1 MSVHIEIWEGG
12 PSARITEMVNA
23 HKRGLD
29 CRVLRVSCVRWHC
42 DPLKLKPEQQLAARY
57 STEMMAHISEI
68 QRLSSHVAF
77 AFDDIREGLIS
88 LVNLA
93 RSKGAGDSYLSVTD
107 ETIKA
112 IRAPRVALTAGVE
125 GKWSASADE
134 SGISM
139 LDLVDVNQWR
149 EITHRQTAARA
160 YEIAAKVWPRVQ
172 AAPTLRAAAEV
183 LRQAGARLHGYCG
196 MD

>member
-1 MSVHIEIWEGG
+1 MSVHIQIWEGG
-12 PSARITEMVNA
+12 PSARITDMVNA
-23 HKRGLD
+23 HRRGKE

-42 DPLKLKPEQQLAARY
+42 DPSKLNQEQQIAARY
-57 STEMMAHISEI
+57 STEMMAHVSEL
-68 QRLSSHVAF
+68 QRLSSHITF

-93 RSKGAGDSYLSVTD
+93 RSKGASDSYLSVQE

-112 IRAPRVALTAGVE
+112 IKAPRVVLTAGVDR
-125 GKWSASADE
+125 KWSAHADE

-139 LDLVDVNQWR
+139 SDLVDVNMWA
-149 EITHRQTAARA
+149 EITHGQTGARA
-160 YEIAAKVWPRVQ
+160 YEIAARVWPDVQ
-172 AAPTLRAAAEV
+172 KAATLREAAEV
-183 LRQAGARLHGYCG
+183 LRKAGARLHGYCR